1 MCIRDS
7 LIDEVLPSRKEL
19 GATRLRVLCAGGA
32 SGQEA
37 YSLAMLLDETPE
49 TLFGDTPVEIV
60 SVDICEDTIERAR
73 SGHFG
78 HFEVQRGLSVH
89 RLLKNFKRQEDGG
102 WKISDDL
109 RLRTSFRVHNLL
121 DPIDGLG
128 EFDAIVFRNVLPQMA
143 KPVRARIADQI
154 ISQLLPGGALLLGEE
169 EKLPIVS
176 DDLASVEELRNV
188 FVRGESPAVVAAA

>member
-1 MCIRDS
+1 M
-7 LIDEVLPSRKEL
+7 
-19 GATRLRVLCAGGA
+19 
-32 SGQEA
+32 
-37 YSLAMLLDETPE
+37 
-49 TLFGDTPVEIV
+49 
-60 SVDICEDTIERAR
+60 
-73 SGHFG
+73 
-78 HFEVQRGLSVH
+78 
-89 RLLKNFKRQEDGG
+89 
-102 WKISDDL
+102 
-109 RLRTSFRVHNLL
+109 RTSFRVHNLL